1 MSYLE
6 KARDIYKL
14 MGEGKMIDAF
24 DKYYHKDVVM
34 HEATGEIREGKVHNR
49 AFQLKWME
57 SIETVHDGGGKNIIA
72 DEANGITMVEAW
84 TDFTPKG
91 GERRKVEEVCVQKWK
106 DGQIIYERF
115 YYNMPG

>member
-6 KARDIYKL
+6 KAKDIYKL

-24 DKYYHKDVVM
+24 DKYYHENVVM
-34 HEATGEIREGKVHNR
+34 HEATGEIREGKAFNR
-49 AFQLKWME
+49 EFELKWME
-57 SIETVHDGGGKNIIA
+57 SIEAVHGGSVTNITA
-72 DEANGITMVEAW
+72 DETNEITMVEAW

-91 GERRKVEEVCVQKWK
+91 GERRKMEEVCVQKWK
-106 DGQIIYERF
+106 DGQIIHERF